1 MSDALD
7 LRDRAASFRALEAQ
21 TFDLVVIGGGITG
34 AGVAR
39 DAALRGLTV
48 ALIEARDFASGTS
61 SRSSKMIHG
70 GLRYLAQGDTGLV
83 KEAASERQILRRIA
97 PHLTRISPFIVP
109 APNLASVAKLRAG
122 LWLFEKL
129 GEAPASEH
137 HQMWSRAE
145 LAEREPILDSSGFHS
160 AAVYPEFLTDDAR
173 LTLANVRGAVGEG
186 AVAINYAKLVQVVGE
201 PIDTVVVRSD
211 LPGETLEARVKA
223 RVVVNAAGPWVD
235 AIRALEEGGAAPRL
249 TLTKGVHVVLPH
261 ARVPINHTV
270 ILRGADKR
278 GLFAVPRGGF
288 TYLGTTDTF
297 YPDADAWPEI
307 TGEDIRYLFDG
318 AQRSLKIAPLT
329 FADIVAVWSGVRPLV
344 AQAGKSPSEISRRD
358 EVWTGPGGMIT
369 IAGGKLSAYRAMAE
383 RIVDTVIERLGKP
396 ARPVSTGEVFL
407 PGGDYDPATLA
418 ASPALKG
425 LGDTAPRLIDLYGSE
440 ADAVASDGGDVAA
453 EARRAVLVEGAQ
465 RLEDY
470 WARRSV
476 RAWFSPDA
484 GLSALAPAA
493 AAMASLLGWD
503 AARTQS
509 EIANC
514 QAIHDH
520 SRAALVA
527 A

>member
-129 GEAPASEH
+129 GDAPASEH

-186 AVAINYAKLVQVVGE
+186 AVAINYAKVVQVVGE
-201 PIDTVVVRSD
+201 PIDTVIVRSE
-211 LPGETLEARVKA
+211 LPGETLEARIKA
-223 RVVVNAAGPWVD
+223 RVSCVSAN
-235 AIRALEEGGAAPRL
+235 RTSSL
-249 TLTKGVHVVLPH
+249 H
-261 ARVPINHTV
+261 RV
-270 ILRGADKR
+270 
-278 GLFAVPRGGF
+278 
-288 TYLGTTDTF
+288 
-297 YPDADAWPEI
+297 
-307 TGEDIRYLFDG
+307 
-318 AQRSLKIAPLT
+318 RST
-329 FADIVAVWSGVRPLV
+329 S
-344 AQAGKSPSEISRRD
+344 
-358 EVWTGPGGMIT
+358 
-369 IAGGKLSAYRAMAE
+369 
-383 RIVDTVIERLGKP
+383 
-396 ARPVSTGEVFL
+396 
-407 PGGDYDPATLA
+407 
-418 ASPALKG
+418 
-425 LGDTAPRLIDLYGSE
+425 
-440 ADAVASDGGDVAA
+440 
-453 EARRAVLVEGAQ
+453 
-465 RLEDY
+465 
-470 WARRSV
+470 
-476 RAWFSPDA
+476 FSPTA
-484 GLSALAPAA
+484 NPAA
-493 AAMASLLGWD
+493 
-503 AARTQS
+503 
-509 EIANC
+509 
-514 QAIHDH
+514 
-520 SRAALVA
+520 V
-527 A
+527 